1 MLVHST
7 VGRHWVK
14 LALLHRAWPL
24 FAGLAGAYRTT
35 ALYRTH
41 IIAITGSY
49 GKSTTWRATRAALGL
64 PEEPVS
70 LWTYKSRLALGI
82 LRVAP
87 GSDRAVF
94 EVAIDG
100 RGQMNQQARL
110 LRPQST
116 IVTSIGHEHR
126 LRLGTLETTRDEKA
140 NLVRVLP
147 PSGLAVLNGDDPNV
161 RWMAGQTRART
172 VSFGLEPGNDIRATD
187 VQLDWPRGTRFTLH
201 VDGQQRAAQVRLIG
215 RHQVNAILAALAV
228 ARNEGVDLEQALD
241 RLAQLE
247 PTEGRLQPVPLPN
260 GAWLLRDE
268 FKGGLETAESALEV
282 LAQIPALRRQVLIG
296 DLSELPGSQGPIY
309 RRLGER
315 LAELAD
321 RVVTVGG
328 SGSKYA
334 VGYRRAGGDMGQ
346 FLDAGRSVHRGAAL
360 LAEDLRP
367 GDVVLIKGRFNLRL
381 ERAAFLLMERTVR
394 CNLTECNMFQIFRC
408 GRCPMLEAGWDGH
421 PTQLGTG

>member
-7 VGRHWVK
+7 VGRHWIK
-14 LALLHRAWPL
+14 LALLHRGWPL

-35 ALYRTH
+35 ALYRTR
-41 IIAITGSY
+41 IVAVTGSY

-64 PEEPVS
+64 PDEPPS
-70 LWTYKSRLALGI
+70 MWTYKSRLALGV
-82 LRVAP
+82 LKLAP

-100 RGQMNQQARL
+100 RGQMSQQARL

-116 IVTSIGHEHR
+116 VVTSIGHEHR
-126 LRLGTLETTRDEKA
+126 LSFGTLETTRDEKA

-172 VSFGLEPGNDIRATD
+172 VSYGLEPDNDIRATD
-187 VQLDWPRGTRFTLH
+187 VKLDWPRGTRFTLH
-201 VDGQQRAAQVRLIG
+201 LDGQQRAVQVRLIG

-228 ARNEGVDLEQALD
+228 ARNERVDLEQALD

-247 PTEGRLQPVPLPN
+247 PTEGRLQPVPLAN

-268 FKGGLETAESALEV
+268 YKGGLETAESALDV

-315 LAELAD
+315 LAGIAD

-328 SGSKYA
+328 SGRRYA
-334 VGYRRAGGDMGQ
+334 AGYRRAGGNMRR
-346 FLDAGRSVHRGAAL
+346 FLDAGRDVHRGAAL

-367 GDVVLIKGRFNLRL
+367 GDVVLIKGRSSLRL
-381 ERAAFLLMERTVR
+381 ERAALILMERTVG
-394 CNLTECNMFQIFRC
+394 CHLTECEMFQVLRC
-408 GRCPMLEAGWDGH
+408 GRCPMLEAGWDGQ
-421 PTQLGTG
+421 PTQLVTG